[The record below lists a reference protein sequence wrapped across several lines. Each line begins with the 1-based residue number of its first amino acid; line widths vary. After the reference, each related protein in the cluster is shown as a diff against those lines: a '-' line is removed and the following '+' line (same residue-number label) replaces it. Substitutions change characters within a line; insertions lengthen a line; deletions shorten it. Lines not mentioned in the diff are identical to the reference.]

1 MEFYSMRLVGFF
13 ILVCNFS
20 TPAFA
25 QDPIDV
31 VGTAIISKLKSAR
44 ADLDY
49 RFIGPSPVASLY
61 EVQVEGGPILY
72 VSEDGAF
79 FFDGNLYKINVGQ
92 FVDVRNLK
100 LDAERQ
106 QVFATMPTDSMT
118 IFKATGQTKA
128 IVNVFTDID
137 CGFCRKLHKE
147 VPKLNQ
153 LGIEVRYLAYP
164 RAGIPSDAYDKIA
177 TVWCSANPQES
188 LTRFKSG
195 NGGPIAVC
203 DDNPV
208 AEHFAL
214 GARLGVTG
222 TPAIMLMDGSLIPG
236 YKKADELAKI
246 LGVDS

>member
-1 MEFYSMRLVGFF
+1 MRLVGFF

-92 FVDVRNLK
+92 FVDVRNLE

-118 IFKATGQTKA
+118 IFKAIGQTKA

>member
-1 MEFYSMRLVGFF
+1 MRLVGFF

>member
-1 MEFYSMRLVGFF
+1 MKFYSMRLVGFF

>member
-79 FFDGNLYKINVGQ
+79 FLDGNLYKINVGQ

-100 LDAERQ
+100 LDAERK

-188 LTRFKSG
+188 LTRFKTG

>member
-31 VGTAIISKLKSAR
+31 VGPAISSKLKSAR

-49 RFIGPSPVASLY
+49 RFSGPSPVASLY

-100 LDAERQ
+100 LDAERK

-188 LTRFKSG
+188 LTRFKTG

-203 DDNPV
+203 DDNPA

>member
-1 MEFYSMRLVGFF
+1 MRLVGFF

-92 FVDVRNLK
+92 FVDVRNLE

-118 IFKATGQTKA
+118 IFKAIGQTKA

-137 CGFCRKLHKE
+137 CGFCRKHHKE

>member
-1 MEFYSMRLVGFF
+1 MEFYSMRFVSFF
-13 ILVCNFS
+13 ILVCNFA
-20 TPAFA
+20 TPCFA
-25 QDPIDV
+25 QDPMDV
-31 VGTAIISKLKSAR
+31 VGPAIISKLKSAR

-49 RFIGPSPVASLY
+49 RFIGPSPVTSLY
-61 EVQVEGGPILY
+61 EVQVEGGPVLY

-79 FFDGNLYKINVGQ
+79 FFDGNLYKITVGQ

-100 LDAERQ
+100 LDAERK
-106 QVFATMPTDSMT
+106 QVFATMPTDTMT
-118 IFKATGQTKA
+118 IFKANGQTKA

-203 DDNPV
+203 DNNPV

-236 YKKADELAKI
+236 YKKSDELAKI